1 MCKLITFMLTEAP
14 RLRSA
19 AAVAVLPRAAA
30 RWSGVLPET
39 SIWSTSSPSRVIS
52 SHSHPEIPSCN
63 VEHRKYTSTATKD
76 TRCVTPF
83 RCKINV
89 PSVFINGINLL
100 GLIAFRVQ

>member
-19 AAVAVLPRAAA
+19 AAVAVFPRAAA

-63 VEHRKYTSTATKD
+63 MGSTVSKEVHFYDTKVCP
-76 TRCVTPF
+76 T
-83 RCKINV
+83 ISLQN
-89 PSVFINGINLL
+89 
-100 GLIAFRVQ
+100 

>member
-1 MCKLITFMLTEAP
+1 MYQKINSKINVYKLITFMFTEAP

-19 AAVAVLPRAAA
+19 AAVAVFPRAAA

-63 VEHRKYTSTATKD
+63 MGVIVSTLLLPATEVCP
-76 TRCVTPF
+76 TA
-83 RCKINV
+83 
-89 PSVFINGINLL
+89 LL
-100 GLIAFRVQ
+100 QN

>member
-1 MCKLITFMLTEAP
+1 MCKLLITFMLTEAP

-19 AAVAVLPRAAA
+19 AAVAVFPRAAA

-63 VEHRKYTSTATKD
+63 VGSTVSTLK
-76 TRCVTPF
+76 
-83 RCKINV
+83 
-89 PSVFINGINLL
+89 LL
-100 GLIAFRVQ
+100 PRIHGVSHHFVAKLTCHQSS

>member
-63 VEHRKYTSTATKD
+63 VGSQVSTE
-76 TRCVTPF
+76 VHF
-83 RCKINV
+83 
-89 PSVFINGINLL
+89 
-100 GLIAFRVQ
+100 